1 MLRTRENLSSIMVCV
16 YFDPFSTQKKHSFIN
31 DYCQQNL
38 LADSFERPFLA
49 HISHKYSKLK
59 LFSNHGKVAKMRKEL
74 LKHYFWLCSVILF
87 ELANVMACCEDI
99 LVKWWEDNFIIQLYV
114 IFDLPHTFFIRK
126 RALKPPPENLKKMSR
141 KSQVSNAKAGIFK
154 NTDFPWRSLKVTK
167 FSKC

>member
-99 LVKWWEDNFIIQLYV
+99 LVKWWEDNFII
-114 IFDLPHTFFIRK
+114 IRK
-126 RALKPPPENLKKMSR
+126 RALNPSPKTLRKCHENLK
-141 KSQVSNAKAGIFK
+141 SQMPKLEFLKTLIFPG
-154 NTDFPWRSLKVTK
+154 DL
-167 FSKC
+167 

>member
-114 IFDLPHTFFIRK
+114 IFDLPYTFFIRK
-126 RALKPPPENLKKMSR
+126 RALKPPPKTLRKCHENLK
-141 KSQVSNAKAGIFK
+141 SQMPKLEFLKTLIFLG
-154 NTDFPWRSLKVTK
+154 DL
-167 FSKC
+167 